1 MKICVIIPAAGK
13 SERFGS
19 TDKLAQDL
27 GGRPLLM
34 RTVELFTKREEVSSI
49 IVAAPPDTIDE
60 FRNKY
65 GAALGFHG
73 AQIVSG
79 GRAERW
85 ETVKNA
91 LSVVPDDCTHIA
103 VHDAARPAVD
113 KSLLDRVFEAGRTL
127 DAVIPAVSITET
139 VKRVS
144 DDETDV
150 ADNQDDALADAILGD
165 VGRPSIPAR
174 QIMET
179 VNRCG
184 LFIAQTPQLFKADL
198 LRNAYAQDDLSSATD
213 DSMLV
218 ERLGV
223 DVYVVVGDVRNIKIT
238 SKSDIKL
245 VRALLGLKPP
255 TQRPVHKRF

>member
-1 MKICVIIPAAGK
+1 MKVCVIIPAAGK
-13 SERFGS
+13 SDRFGS

-34 RTVELFTKREEVSSI
+34 RTVELITKREEVSSI
-49 IVAAPPDTIDE
+49 IVAAPPDTIEE

-79 GRAERW
+79 GRVERW

-91 LSVVPDDCTHIA
+91 LEIVPDESTHIA
-103 VHDAARPAVD
+103 VHDAARPSVD
-113 KSLLDRVFEAGRTL
+113 KALLDRVFEAGRSL
-127 DAVIPAVSITET
+127 DAVVPAISITGT
-139 VKRVS
+139 VKRIS
-144 DDETDV
+144 DDEIDV

-165 VGRPSIPAR
+165 MGRPSIPAK
-174 QIMET
+174 QIKET
-179 VNRCG
+179 IDRSG
-184 LFIAQTPQLFKADL
+184 LFVAQTPQLFKADL
-198 LRNAYAQDDLSSATD
+198 LRKAYAQDDLSKATD

-223 DVYVVVGDVRNIKIT
+223 DVYVVEGDVRNIKIT
-238 SKSDIKL
+238 TKSDIKL

-255 TQRPVHKRF
+255 SQRPVHKRF

>member
-1 MKICVIIPAAGK
+1 MKVCVIIPAAGK

-19 TDKLAQDL
+19 ADKLAQDL

-34 RTVELFTKREEVSSI
+34 RSVELFTKRQEVSSI

-60 FRNKY
+60 FRDRY

-73 AQIVSG
+73 AQIVAG
-79 GRAERW
+79 AKVERW

-91 LSVVPDDCTHIA
+91 LSAVPEDCTHIA

-113 KSLLDRVFEAGRTL
+113 KSLLDRIFEAGRSL
-127 DAVIPAVSITET
+127 DAVVPAVSITAT

-144 DDETDV
+144 DEETDV
-150 ADNQDDALADAILGD
+150 ADNEDDAQVDAILGD

-174 QIMET
+174 KIKET
-179 VNRCG
+179 VDRRG
-184 LFIAQTPQLFKADL
+184 LVEVQTPQLFTADL
-198 LRNAYAQDDLSSATD
+198 LRQAYAQDDLSHATD

-223 DVYVVVGDVRNIKIT
+223 DVYVVEGDVSNVKIT
-238 SKSDIKL
+238 RPSDIKL
-245 VRALLGLKPP
+245 VRTLLGLKPP
-255 TQRPVHKRF
+255 SQRPVHKRF